1 LGKKSN
7 LKEATAIFVEE
18 TKGSYIP
25 YFLETAKAKDEEET
39 FVKLEGIDS
48 KEAAARFTAKQVWL
62 LDADFRQLAGK
73 DAPISLLGYEVIT
86 DEDENLGPI
95 EEVIEQFSLQKVT
108 FRTYMGLFLF
118 PVTLMLFYSDYIT
131 NFIIYS
137 IIIILL
143 TINLLAYFISLK
155 IYQNFIFSK
164 FFYFILYLC
173 ALEIAPYYFIYYLIT
188 KN

>member
-1 LGKKSN
+1 MKEYIHIGKLVAVFGVKGELILKHSLGKKSN

-95 EEVIEQFSLQKVT
+95 EEVIEQPHQVLLRVTLEGNEALIPLHAETLDKIDRVAQKV
-108 FRTYMGLFLF
+108 Y
-118 PVTLMLFYSDYIT
+118 VTLPDGLLD
-131 NFIIYS
+131 IYRG
-137 IIIILL
+137 L
-143 TINLLAYFISLK
+143 
-155 IYQNFIFSK
+155 
-164 FFYFILYLC
+164 
-173 ALEIAPYYFIYYLIT
+173 
-188 KN
+188 